1 MIHTND
7 KLQDH
12 IFLKNIVILITCII
26 KDDGKFYPQLI
37 QRKHF
42 IINKHLKKDR
52 CMSEDEKK
60 EIEQVF
66 TE

>member
-12 IFLKNIVILITCII
+12 IILKNIVILITYII
-26 KDDGKFYPQLI
+26 KDDGKFHRQLV
-37 QRKHF
+37 QKKHF
-42 IINKHLKKDR
+42 IINKHLKKI
-52 CMSEDEKK
+52 DEKK
-60 EIEQVF
+60 KIEQVF

>member
-1 MIHTND
+1 MVNDQKNYQTKIKETRDIVKCDDDNNISIHTND

-37 QRKHF
+37 
-42 IINKHLKKDR
+42 
-52 CMSEDEKK
+52 
-60 EIEQVF
+60 
-66 TE
+66 